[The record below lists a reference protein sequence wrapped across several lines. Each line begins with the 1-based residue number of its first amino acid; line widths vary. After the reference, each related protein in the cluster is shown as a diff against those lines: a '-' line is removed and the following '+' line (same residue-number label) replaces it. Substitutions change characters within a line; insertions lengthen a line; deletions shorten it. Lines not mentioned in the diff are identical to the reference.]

1 MRGKAQ
7 ATGSGPLAASLPH
20 LRDVLVEHLLL
31 VRGQHGA
38 NVVELV
44 VEQAPNPLPRGRVPR
59 APGREGRHLSAI
71 VHADRIDSRLL
82 LRCQRDVLEQQL
94 PRPPR
99 AGPGGGRLTTCLLLA
114 CLVLEA
120 ATIASGFSYRGALSR
135 LAAGAALLPDEAA
148 ATAARD
154 RAILLL
160 KLVAFTGAGIAWLLW
175 LHRTY
180 GNLALVGSK
189 RSRFT
194 RAWAVGYWFI
204 PLVNLVRAYQVMKD
218 LWLRSDSLN
227 DRDAYDSLPAPAFL
241 TGWWGMSVSWVVL
254 GVLITLMARDARTDF
269 ERINATDLRMLVSA
283 VGGLAGVLAITGRR
297 EVDR

>member
-1 MRGKAQ
+1 MPQDPSTTR
-7 ATGSGPLAASLPH
+7 
-20 LRDVLVEHLLL
+20 
-31 VRGQHGA
+31 
-38 NVVELV
+38 
-44 VEQAPNPLPRGRVPR
+44 
-59 APGREGRHLSAI
+59 
-71 VHADRIDSRLL
+71 
-82 LRCQRDVLEQQL
+82 
-94 PRPPR
+94 R
-99 AGPGGGRLTTCLLLA
+99 AGHAVARLTICLLLA

-135 LAAGAALLPDEAA
+135 LAAGASLLRDEAA

-241 TGWWGMSVSWVVL
+241 TGWWAMSGPWEGL
-254 GVLITLMARDARTDF
+254 
-269 ERINATDLRMLVSA
+269 
-283 VGGLAGVLAITGRR
+283 GGLTPPRPRTAPPDF
-297 EVDR
+297 DRTNPPNLRIPATPAEGIPVVPPSKAVEE

>member
-1 MRGKAQ
+1 MPQDPSTTR
-7 ATGSGPLAASLPH
+7 
-20 LRDVLVEHLLL
+20 
-31 VRGQHGA
+31 
-38 NVVELV
+38 
-44 VEQAPNPLPRGRVPR
+44 
-59 APGREGRHLSAI
+59 
-71 VHADRIDSRLL
+71 
-82 LRCQRDVLEQQL
+82 
-94 PRPPR
+94 R
-99 AGPGGGRLTTCLLLA
+99 AGHAVARLTICLLLA

-175 LHRTY
+175 LHRMY

-283 VGGLAGVLAITGRR
+283 VGVIAGVLAIKVVREIDRRQRLLVASPAHQSGAAPQRAPQAPAGRQ
-297 EVDR
+297 VY

>member
-1 MRGKAQ
+1 MPQDPSTTR
-7 ATGSGPLAASLPH
+7 
-20 LRDVLVEHLLL
+20 
-31 VRGQHGA
+31 
-38 NVVELV
+38 
-44 VEQAPNPLPRGRVPR
+44 
-59 APGREGRHLSAI
+59 
-71 VHADRIDSRLL
+71 
-82 LRCQRDVLEQQL
+82 
-94 PRPPR
+94 R
-99 AGPGGGRLTTCLLLA
+99 AGHAVARLTICLLLA

-227 DRDAYDSLPAPAFL
+227 DRDAYDSLPAPAFFS
-241 TGWWGMSVSWVVL
+241 GWWGTFLTW
-254 GVLITLMARDARTDF
+254 GVLEWMVTFMERDARAPI
-269 ERINATDLRMLVSA
+269 ELINATD
-283 VGGLAGVLAITGRR
+283 VGIL
-297 EVDR
+297 